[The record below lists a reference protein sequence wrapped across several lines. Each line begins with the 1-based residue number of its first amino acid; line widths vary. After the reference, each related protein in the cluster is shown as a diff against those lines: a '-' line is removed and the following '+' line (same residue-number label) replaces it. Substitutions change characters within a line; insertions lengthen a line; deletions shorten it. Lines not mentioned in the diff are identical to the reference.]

1 MGPIRTEEEKPKYNH
16 FSHKHPLELDNTSR
30 TGTTTCSGCKKDIL
44 SGKDFYTCKAC
55 SFSLHRACYNMA
67 RLYQHPAEPGHDM
80 NLLLLPSFECKACGN
95 QGSGFCYNCSNPSYS
110 IMCIA
115 SHKHRLKLEFS
126 SPYENCNGFRCDVC
140 GNPGSDHWLYR
151 CNECEFDVHISC
163 VYSVPSPQFRTLV
176 AVENNYNMVTSP
188 TIASTSSS
196 VAILVN
202 GNSVLQ
208 TSGNYINQSQSQ
220 NPLSSSTRSLG
231 MPENNVYMM
240 VTRAPPSN
248 TNTTYAMMMDQALQI
263 KVCGINA
270 FDL

>member
-1 MGPIRTEEEKPKYNH
+1 MLK
-16 FSHKHPLELDNTSR
+16 
-30 TGTTTCSGCKKDIL
+30 
-44 SGKDFYTCKAC
+44 
-55 SFSLHRACYNMA
+55 
-67 RLYQHPAEPGHDM
+67 
-80 NLLLLPSFECKACGN
+80 
-95 QGSGFCYNCSNPSYS
+95 NPCYS

-115 SHKHRLKLEFS
+115 SHEHRLKLEFS
-126 SPYENCNGFRCDVC
+126 SPYENCNGFCCDVC
-140 GNPGSDHWLYR
+140 RNPGSDHWLYR

-196 VAILVN
+196 AAILVN

-248 TNTTYAMMMDQALQI
+248 TNTTYAMIMDQALQI
-263 KVCGINA
+263 KGSSSAEHGHVSLFLASVFNISILIRISSRVKRAQLQALSRDFETLQMKDGESVTSYYARTMEISNKMR
-270 FDL
+270 FHGEKMEDVTIVEKILRF